1 VAGRGLLYPIRS
13 SGLLIYIFP
22 YIQSWFKTWPPS
34 RSTSAKKISGV
45 RSLLNVSPRAT
56 AVRPASLLLEASRY
70 ALWREGKHRDEAKAA
85 SRFQPLRP
93 RPTDAA
99 MCERRRVGSR
109 FVRKRGRTAIL
120 ELLRVGPHRRRPLR
134 TSLVFLIRLALSAS
148 SLSKI
153 DLSHIDFVLA
163 AACA

>member
-1 VAGRGLLYPIRS
+1 MI
-13 SGLLIYIFP
+13 GLLI
-22 YIQSWFKTWPPS
+22 
-34 RSTSAKKISGV
+34 GV
-45 RSLLNVSPRAT
+45 YGVACYVVFFAT
-56 AVRPASLLLEASRY
+56 AGAHLAIPLLRTLWPV
-70 ALWREGKHRDEAKAA
+70 ALVLAGARAA
-85 SRFQPLRP
+85 I
-93 RPTDAA
+93 TYVAG
-99 MCERRRVGSR
+99 RVGSR
-109 FVRKRGRTAIL
+109 FVWKRGRAAIL